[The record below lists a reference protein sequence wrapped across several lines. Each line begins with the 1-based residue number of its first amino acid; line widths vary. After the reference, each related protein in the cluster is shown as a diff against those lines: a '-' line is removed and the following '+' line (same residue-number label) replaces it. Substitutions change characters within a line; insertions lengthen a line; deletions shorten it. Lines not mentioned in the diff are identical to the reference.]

1 MQAAG
6 LQGRSLHAILV
17 AKLTLSVPSAV
28 RKNRYVILP
37 VDFEEA
43 WKVSCLELFALSHVI
58 LIKTQLFLAS
68 QQTVKR
74 LDETHEFC
82 EFRVFGIFVSYHGYP
97 LQIGSL
103 AFTGPL
109 VFFPCVVHK
118 LTRFLLVAFFY
129 HVSLPIQHIFTSHL

>member
-1 MQAAG
+1 M
-6 LQGRSLHAILV
+6 
-17 AKLTLSVPSAV
+17 

-58 LIKTQLFLAS
+58 FMKTQLFLAS

-74 LDETHEFC
+74 SDETHEFC
-82 EFRVFGIFVSYHGYP
+82 EFRVFGIFVSYHDYS

-109 VFFPCVVHK
+109 ILFECDVHK
-118 LTRFLLVAFFY
+118 LTRFLLIAFFY
-129 HVSLPIQHIFTSHL
+129 HVSLPIQHIFSSHL